1 MANVT
6 RLVLN
11 RIMDENITENK
22 NSDDLSVVPKPK
34 QQFTEDVNDKTEE
47 TKIQRLSLSQR

>member
-22 NSDDLSVVPKPK
+22 NSDDLSVVPTPK